1 MYIYKYIYTYYIY
14 IYICIC
20 ILITAGDFLQVRL
33 RQVRGE
39 AEPAGSFHGED
50 AKEGHGSRRA
60 LAWQ

>member
-1 MYIYKYIYTYYIY
+1 MYIYILY

-50 AKEGHGSRRA
+50 AKEGRGSRRA